1 MKLYQVYAINPLGEK
16 NVEFA
21 TTDANEADD
30 FFAQFEGACGWEF
43 DYGIDE
49 KEIDAKPRE
58 WPIVTPWTP
67 ATDNGFQAVED
78 DDLPF

>member
-16 NVEFA
+16 NVEFS

-43 DYGIDE
+43 DYG
-49 KEIDAKPRE
+49 
-58 WPIVTPWTP
+58 
-67 ATDNGFQAVED
+67 VEGTTKGAWSN
-78 DDLPF
+78 LRSFRGALCTK